1 MYGLIVTQ
9 NGDLEDPI
17 TVPSESKQK
26 ISYYV
31 THHFGYHRDFM
42 LDVAPILVLFATF
55 LAFMYA
61 VCIKRLNFQQR

>member
-9 NGDLEDPI
+9 YRDLEVPI
-17 TVPSESKQK
+17 TVLGESKQN
-26 ISYYV
+26 INYYV

-42 LDVAPILVLFATF
+42 LVVAPVLMLFATF
-55 LAFMYA
+55 LTFRYA